1 MPHPLGLALAT
12 PWRDSEWDTTMK
24 TTVVLATSLALS
36 AVALSASTAAA
47 QGLGRSLADQR
58 TREQVPC
65 AVTRSLLDSARVDAI
80 SILFSEHPLV
90 ADLRREQ
97 GIPNSAAQVAVTPVS
112 DGSLCKRLASEFDR
126 SLSSS
131 TRVAVLRVGPIF
143 YARDPDQRRGT
154 GIFADSTLHVV
165 MRLGPAMDK

>member
-1 MPHPLGLALAT
+1 
-12 PWRDSEWDTTMK
+12 MK

-36 AVALSASTAAA
+36 AVALSASSAAA
-47 QGLGRSLADQR
+47 QGLGRSLAEQR

-65 AVTRSLLDSARVDAI
+65 AVTRSLIDSARVDAI

-97 GIPNSAAQVAVTPVS
+97 GIPNSAANVAVTPVN
-112 DGSLCKRLASEFDR
+112 DGSLCKRLASQFDHVA
-126 SLSSS
+126 SGA
-131 TRVAVLRVGPIF
+131 RVAVLRIGPVF
-143 YARDPDQRRGT
+143 YARDPDQRHST